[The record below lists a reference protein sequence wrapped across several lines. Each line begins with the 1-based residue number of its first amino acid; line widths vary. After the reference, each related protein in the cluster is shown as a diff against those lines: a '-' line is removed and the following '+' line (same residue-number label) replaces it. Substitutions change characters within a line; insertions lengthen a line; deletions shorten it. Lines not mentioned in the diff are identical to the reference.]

1 MNQSKIEIQKHT
13 QKKKNQF
20 KIDLQERINNRES
33 ERE

>member
-13 QKKKNQF
+13 KKKIQF